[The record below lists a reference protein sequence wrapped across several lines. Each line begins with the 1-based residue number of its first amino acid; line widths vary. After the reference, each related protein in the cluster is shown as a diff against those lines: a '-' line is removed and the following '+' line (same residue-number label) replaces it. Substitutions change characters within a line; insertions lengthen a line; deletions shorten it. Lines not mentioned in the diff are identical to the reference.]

1 MCRAGATSVF
11 SAGILSSALLVWLA
25 VAGCNKTCVS
35 FTSNP
40 STGILVV
47 KVSDAKQACA
57 LTTVKGTVQVQVGT
71 SPMPS
76 PTPGSSSAQH
86 IFIGIRGIAAHPS
99 TIADENSPDWQE
111 LAPQLARQP
120 VQVDLMAPLDPCAAG
135 PLGESNLSA
144 GVYRQIRLRLIPNQP
159 AADEPVPE
167 VNACGDVGFNC
178 VVRADGRI
186 QPLVLDGVTPQ
197 FRIASEQMDGGSL
210 FVLPDTVNAI
220 PIEFNANLSLA
231 LPAGEAVRLV
241 PVLPVARREPCEP

>member
-1 MCRAGATSVF
+1 MRRPGAEN
-11 SAGILSSALLVWLA
+11 ARCILSSALLVWLA

-47 KVSDAKQACA
+47 KVSDAKQACT
-57 LTTVKGTVQVQVGT
+57 LTTVKGTVRVQVGT

-76 PTPGSSSAQH
+76 PTPSSSSLQH
-86 IFIGIRGIAAHPS
+86 IFLGIRGIDAHPS

-120 VQVDLMAPLDPCAAG
+120 VQVDLMARLDPCAAG
-135 PLGESNLSA
+135 PLGESNLPA
-144 GVYRQIRLRLIPNQP
+144 GVYRQIRLRLVPNQP
-159 AADEPVPE
+159 AADEPVAE
-167 VNACGDVGFNC
+167 VNACGSVGFNC
-178 VVRADGRI
+178 IVRADGRM

-197 FRIASEQMDGGSL
+197 LHIASEQMDRGSL
-210 FVLPDTVNAI
+210 LVLPDTVNAI
-220 PIEFNANLSLA
+220 PIEFNAHLSLA

-241 PVLPVARREPCEP
+241 PVLTAARREPCEP